1 MFRSWEDGVEAT
13 ESGAPFR
20 TEAGRVVQVVGWASV
35 VVGDAV
41 KAEGVHFGTHRGEL
55 FGPSLSRPVSGG
67 IGMGKDPDSFP
78 GEGGQG
84 LRVDPNFGAQ
94 NGHRAHV
101 RALLGQDEVEG
112 REEIGANLIA
122 DIDDMFA
129 DGWPPTPEA
138 IDDLKPGDVIV
149 FGVESEPTE
158 DFDLPKQ
165 ELVSASV
172 LSVGKTEVRGR
183 VIGPVAHADHHGNS
197 AGHGLYVGS
206 LVEVPRPHVMVV
218 ARLKPDPEM
227 PKTGY
232 GSKGDPARV
241 FVPNYGKEPY
251 KVHPSTVYDLELPYR
266 TEELGWTPSREN
278 VKYAQIGDE
287 GLRHQ
292 IMFTEAS
299 IRGPYSLT
307 LLDDDPKEGIVFVG
321 KWDFV
326 IAE

>member
-1 MFRSWEDGVEAT
+1 MNVLKL
-13 ESGAPFR
+13 
-20 TEAGRVVQVVGWASV
+20 VGWIA
-35 VVGDAV
+35 
-41 KAEGVHFGTHRGEL
+41 L
-55 FGPSLSRPVSGG
+55 GG
-67 IGMGKDPDSFP
+67 
-78 GEGGQG
+78 
-84 LRVDPNFGAQ
+84 L
-94 NGHRAHV
+94 
-101 RALLGQDEVEG
+101 LLGGAIGGALYVQYRQRKKNATPGPTPSKPPRDTSDAKTPSTPARAPTEPA
-112 REEIGANLIA
+112 RNQARCRTLRRDEIGANLIA

-206 LVEVPRPHVMVV
+206 LVEVPRSHVMVV